1 MTGIPLLDL
10 PRQLITPALAFVG
23 SASTILTTGATR
35 RRAHGGR
42 PGVS

>member
-1 MTGIPLLDL
+1 MTGIPFLDL
-10 PRQLITPALAFVG
+10 TRRLITLALSFVA
-23 SASTILTTGATR
+23 SASTLLMTGATR